1 MKRRNDA
8 YNNSASWHHVV
19 TITTLVVSLI
29 CFVLFYTT
37 INKMNSEIEAI
48 LNISFMK
55 SSYLEEINNSL
66 ISQNNT
72 DDVTSYKKEVS
83 ALYND
88 YVKNIFKAPVSDAIK
103 YEEEHFAQNVYL
115 KAQNLSEA
123 HLYKDIKTDDSK
135 FTSLAR
141 NLLTETKSLYKRQL
155 IILILIPTLMALFRS
170 IQAVYYF
177 YSLRVLRGNYMID
190 ALTGVHNRRYMSTLR
205 DRENICYIFAIDIDD
220 FKSVNDN
227 YGHAFGDRVLQEC
240 ARCMKAHIR
249 DHDIVL
255 RMGGD
260 EFSIFLFK
268 TDNIGAKTAASRL
281 LETINE
287 LKLPLPEG
295 KHFTPSL
302 SIGIAK
308 CDGNVEKAM
317 IQADQNL
324 YFSKKAGKN
333 SFTFDGEK

>member
-8 YNNSASWHHVV
+8 FNNSVSWHHLV

-55 SSYLEEINNSL
+55 TSYLEEINNSL
-66 ISQNNT
+66 ISQRFNDNAT
-72 DDVTSYKKEVS
+72 DYKKELS
-83 ALYND
+83 GLYNE
-88 YVKNIFKAPVSDAIK
+88 YVRNIFKSPVSDAIK
-103 YEEEHFAQNVYL
+103 YEEEHFAENVLL
-115 KAQNLSEA
+115 KSHSINES
-123 HLYKDIKTDDSK
+123 HIYNDINTDDRK
-135 FTSLAR
+135 FTILAK
-141 NLLTETKSLYKRQL
+141 NLLNETKLSYKRQL
-155 IILILIPTLMALFRS
+155 IILIFIPTLMALFRS
-170 IQAVYYF
+170 IQAIYYF
-177 YSLRVLRGNYMID
+177 YSLRALRGNYMID
-190 ALTGVHNRRYMSTLR
+190 ALTGVHNRRYMSTLKE
-205 DRENICYIFAIDIDD
+205 RENICYIFAIDIDD

-227 YGHAFGDRVLQEC
+227 FGHAFGDRVLQEC
-240 ARCMKAHIR
+240 ARCMKSHIR
-249 DHDIVL
+249 DHDVVL

-268 TDNIGAKTAASRL
+268 TDNVGAKTAANRL
-281 LETINE
+281 LNTINE

-295 KHFTPSL
+295 KNFTPSL

-324 YFSKKAGKN
+324 YFSKKSGKN
-333 SFTFDGEK
+333 SFTFNEEK